1 MEPDFTEIIRWALD
15 NRAYCLE
22 TAAITPCSAVAR
34 MMLRFAHYWEKF
46 AANVKR
52 DQDTIVSSRRLLR
65 DVNAALR
72 T

>member
-1 MEPDFTEIIRWALD
+1 MEPDFTEIIRRAMD

-34 MMLRFAHYWEKF
+34 MMLRFAQNWEKF

-52 DQDTIVSSRRLLR
+52 GQDTIVSSRELLR
-65 DVNAALR
+65 DVDAGLR